1 MRAADRWSWLARVRW
16 RGPGGAV
23 AAVALVAAAGCAPT
37 FHDTIAAPP
46 PTRASAS
53 TTTLPDLSG
62 VALAAVPGQTTI
74 AVAMGPGG
82 ATLTG
87 NVVGPTGPVPA
98 ATVHVDRV
106 VGDSSA
112 STEVQTAADGTWTVA
127 HVLGGRFRVRAWRA
141 PDLALTS
148 PQIIYMGATETRN
161 LSLQL
166 TQYQGVVV
174 TPAVAPDPPILDE
187 PANLGV
193 VVANETVD
201 AKGVVRAQPLPAVQ
215 VQLSG
220 AGQWQLGGPNPATTG
235 ADGSAT
241 WPVVCLVPGAN
252 SLTAVVN
259 ATQSIALTVSACSFP
274 PTTTTVPP
282 STVAGPP
289 GGPTTTIKTTTTA
302 H

>member
-1 MRAADRWSWLARVRW
+1 VRW
-16 RGPGGAV
+16 RWPAAALALLAV
-23 AAVALVAAAGCAPT
+23 AACSPT
-37 FHDTIAAPP
+37 FQDTIPAPP
-46 PTRASAS
+46 PTRASAP
-53 TTTLPDLSG
+53 TTTLPDLSA
-62 VALAAVPGQTTI
+62 VNLAAVAGQTTI

-87 NVVGPTGPVPA
+87 NVVGPTGPVPG

-112 STEVQTAADGTWTVA
+112 STEVPTAADGTWTVA

-174 TPAVAPDPPILDE
+174 TPGIAPDPPIIGE

-193 VVANETVD
+193 EVATETVD
-201 AKGVVRAQPLPAVQ
+201 AKGVVRAQPLAAVQ
-215 VQLSG
+215 VALSG
-220 AGQWQLGGPNPATTG
+220 GGQWQVGGTNPATTTAEG
-235 ADGSAT
+235 TAT
-241 WPVVCLVPGAN
+241 WPVVCLVPGAQ

-259 ATQSIALTVSACSFP
+259 TTQSVALSVTACSFP
-274 PTTTTVPP
+274 PTTTVPSSTVP
-282 STVAGPP
+282 GPP
-289 GGPTTTIKTTTTA
+289 GSSTTTLKTTTTA
-302 H
+302 R